1 MMKGKIKWSAK
12 NRVRVA
18 LPTEKSPQIH
28 STRSVPM

>member
-1 MMKGKIKWSAK
+1 MIKGRIKCSAK

-28 STRSVPM
+28 CTRSVPM